1 MQAVTVGFEPTAPL
15 RVQLL
20 SREPLSAT
28 QSRYQKT
35 AFTLSVE
42 IEGFEPTHPGGNRFT
57 VCHDS
62 PTSSYLLMYF
72 HLTTSIAQVQLGK
85 KSAPGRT
92 RTADTSLRR
101 AVLYPPEL
109 QKQVMR
115 IPMQSCHM
123 FQHIRKPGGMETSA
137 PFPDCLSSCG
147 ARVHR
152 FTRRCQLGHRTYVAS
167 FTHTTE

>member
-28 QSRYQKT
+28 QSRYQKNSIYAVRGDRGIRT
-35 AFTLSVE
+35 HSPRREQIYSLPRLSNFV
-42 IEGFEPTHPGGNRFT
+42 
-57 VCHDS
+57 VS
-62 PTSSYLLMYF
+62 PYVFSSY
-72 HLTTSIAQVQLGK
+72 HKCK

-101 AVLYPPEL
+101 AVLYPSEL

-115 IPMQSCHM
+115 IPVQSCHT
-123 FQHIRKPGGMETSA
+123 FQRIREPDDPDPSGT
-137 PFPDCLSSCG
+137 FPDCLSSCD

-152 FTRRCQLGHRTYVAS
+152 FTRRCQLGHRTYVAPLR
-167 FTHTTE
+167 TQHNRR